1 MSWGSCPPSRKLWGA
16 MVYGKK
22 IVCLF
27 FFLACFSAIAQT
39 TTREKLE
46 QRRMEL
52 KQEIKKI
59 NDLLLGTR
67 KQEKSILAQVTDLN
81 QRIKAT
87 ENLIAVINREANL
100 LTDEIASN
108 KEKIEKLEKELEVL
122 KEDYAQMI
130 RRSHRSS
137 SKQNRLM
144 FLFSSENFLQAYKRL
159 RYMKQYADY
168 RREQGLEIK
177 RKAGE
182 LEALNEDLIK
192 QRKAKERLLTEKK
205 VVRKNLQKD
214 KKEQQAL
221 VAEVMKKE
229 DAFANQIYQKQQEI
243 DKIDNQI
250 DELIRATIVEENTKK
265 GSTKRNTFEMTPK
278 AAALAAD
285 FESNKGKLPWP
296 VETGIVAMS
305 FGKHPHPVVSSV
317 TINSNGVRI
326 NTEDNADAKAVFGG
340 VVSEVQAVRGAHMAV
355 MVRHGNYITI
365 YNNLSNVY
373 VKKGQEV
380 TTGQPLGQVSKST
393 ATGKTTLYF
402 LIYKNTEKLDPADWI
417 YKM

>member
-1 MSWGSCPPSRKLWGA
+1 MSSEFRVDMGFGYQIRKSAYFLLL
-16 MVYGKK
+16 V
-22 IVCLF
+22 F
-27 FFLACFSAIAQT
+27 FIACFSISAQT
-39 TTREKLE
+39 REELE
-46 QRRMEL
+46 QRRLEL
-52 KQEIKKI
+52 KQEIRKI
-59 NDLLLGTR
+59 NDLLIGTR
-67 KQEKSILAQVTDLN
+67 KKEKSILAQVTDLN

-108 KEKIEKLEKELEVL
+108 KEKIEKLEKELEAL

-137 SKQNRLM
+137 SKQNRMM
-144 FLFSSENFLQAYKRL
+144 FLFSSESFLQAYKRL

-168 RREQGLEIK
+168 RREQGEKIK
-177 RKAGE
+177 ETAVE
-182 LEALNEDLIK
+182 LESLNADLIK
-192 QRKAKERLLTEKK
+192 QRKAKENLLAEKK
-205 VVRKNLQKD
+205 NTREKLESD
-214 KKEQQAL
+214 KKKQQAL

-243 DKIDNQI
+243 DKIDRQI
-250 DELIRATIVEENTKK
+250 DALVRAAIAEENAKK
-265 GSTKRNTFEMTPK
+265 GSTKRNAFEMTPK

-296 VETGIVAMS
+296 VERGIVTMS
-305 FGKHPHPVVSSV
+305 FGTHPHPVVSTT
-317 TINSNGVRI
+317 TINSSGVRI
-326 NTEDNADAKAVFGG
+326 STGENAEAKAVFGG
-340 VVSEVQAVRGAHMAV
+340 VVSEIQSIRGAHMAV
-355 MVRHGNYITI
+355 MIRHGNYITV

-380 TTGQPLGQVSKST
+380 TIGQALGQVSEST
-393 ATGKTTLYF
+393 ATGKATLYF
-402 LIYKNTEKLDPADWI
+402 LIYKNMQKLDPADWI